1 MRVSDRTRP
10 RALQFLCSLLN
21 SDISDLFRKTTF
33 FVSSPDAPE
42 SSVITR
48 ETEFLGRRQRGQ
60 NGFERVR
67 AIVGHSASSRLGPQQ
82 GSAKLACLSVRSDQR
97 SPLI

>member
-21 SDISDLFRKTTF
+21 SDISNSFRKTTF

-48 ETEFLGRRQRGQ
+48 ETEFLAETKRSKRRTVSGFMKELAS
-60 NGFERVR
+60 FERVR
-67 AIVGHSASSRLGPQQ
+67 DTAAETTSR
-82 GSAKLACLSVRSDQR
+82 
-97 SPLI
+97 